1 MEEILTAPFYSIN
14 DVAKLLGLSIKT
26 VRRYIAAGSL
36 QSITIGGVYR
46 IPKQALEEFINAGQ
60 DEKAKTHYNILG
72 EMVEESP
79 KKAKAKRASGE
90 RKVKTTARL
99 AKIRTRSIGLTFQ
112 ANGTIRKNQATH
124 SSICSAVLA
133 V

>member
-60 DEKAKTHYNILG
+60 DEKEKTKWSRNL
-72 EMVEESP
+72 
-79 KKAKAKRASGE
+79 R
-90 RKVKTTARL
+90 RRL
-99 AKIRTRSIGLTFQ
+99 RQRELLE
-112 ANGTIRKNQATH
+112 NGK
-124 SSICSAVLA
+124 
-133 V
+133 